1 MAAPADSPDDRFC
14 RAIDLARFKKALAAA
29 TGHAAPGSERWAL
42 AVSGGADSMA
52 LLRLAAAAAEGAR
65 DRLLVLTVDHGLRA
79 AAAAEARQVAAWCA
93 GLGVPHE
100 VLTVRENPPAAG
112 LQAWARRQRYERLL
126 QRCRDENIAHLLLGH
141 QRQDQAETV
150 FHRLRRDSG
159 PAGLA
164 GMAAPTIFRG
174 VRLCRP
180 LLDESRA
187 ATEATC
193 RAFDQPWLE
202 DPSNQDKRF
211 QRVRDRRFLA
221 GGDWPTTDH
230 LVRVGRA
237 MATARREIDR
247 WGQRFLADHG
257 VWHAGGWLTLARGPW
272 AGLPATLRLSLV
284 SQAIQAVGGG
294 AYPPARD
301 GLSRVADLMVDGEG
315 ALTLGGCRIICQ
327 GAGVVICREWQL
339 MAPWADPPAGQWHRW
354 DNRFEVWVPPGL
366 GRLACAP
373 LGEDGWRALDA
384 VADRSFIAALSQ
396 APWPARLAFP
406 VLRHLDDGGLVH
418 QVKRVRERAGFDPH
432 TAALVFMPNG
442 PLFDA
447 QRHGCQLV
455 GTDAGEQY
463 R

>member
-14 RAIDLARFKKALAAA
+14 RAIDLARFKKALAAT

-52 LLRLAAAAAEGAR
+52 LLRLAAVAVEGAR
-65 DRLLVLTVDHGLRA
+65 DRLLVMTVDHGLRA

-237 MATARREIDR
+237 MATAR
-247 WGQRFLADHG
+247 
-257 VWHAGGWLTLARGPW
+257 
-272 AGLPATLRLSLV
+272 
-284 SQAIQAVGGG
+284 
-294 AYPPARD
+294 
-301 GLSRVADLMVDGEG
+301 
-315 ALTLGGCRIICQ
+315 
-327 GAGVVICREWQL
+327 
-339 MAPWADPPAGQWHRW
+339 
-354 DNRFEVWVPPGL
+354 
-366 GRLACAP
+366 
-373 LGEDGWRALDA
+373 
-384 VADRSFIAALSQ
+384 
-396 APWPARLAFP
+396 
-406 VLRHLDDGGLVH
+406 
-418 QVKRVRERAGFDPH
+418 
-432 TAALVFMPNG
+432 
-442 PLFDA
+442 
-447 QRHGCQLV
+447 
-455 GTDAGEQY
+455 
-463 R
+463 